1 MINADVALRV
11 HLVRHGQVASH
22 RGNLPLTEEGRRQM
36 DAAGQRF
43 AQALQAGEVVSILHA
58 PTRRTAESASRLY
71 ESLQRR
77 LDETGKRQ
85 IHLLTPAEEQ
95 AIRNP
100 DIYVAGARVEMVSS
114 AEALA
119 EQVPASGL
127 VPDELA
133 QLAFWRG
140 FWSDPDRIGFW
151 VGHPDPPGEDADTV
165 ARRLLTFAASQLDL
179 PRTQPRRYICVTH
192 SPLLRAF
199 LRRYLFG
206 YDPGEPAYAESI
218 DLAFTSDGTLTI
230 HYLDGYKKV
239 ER

>member
-1 MINADVALRV
+1 MNADVALRV

-36 DAAGQRF
+36 EAAGQRF

-71 ESLQRR
+71 ESLRQD
-77 LDETGKRQ
+77 LDETSKRQ
-85 IHLLTPAEEQ
+85 IHLLAPAEEQ

-100 DIYVAGARVEMVSS
+100 DIYVAGTRVEMVSS

-127 VPDELA
+127 GPDELA
-133 QLAFWRG
+133 QFPFWRG
-140 FWSDPDRIGFW
+140 FWSDSDRIGFW
-151 VGHPDPPGEDADTV
+151 VNHPDPPGEDADTV
-165 ARRLLTFAASQLDL
+165 ARRLLTFAASLLDL
-179 PRTQPRRYICVTH
+179 PYTHPRRSICVTH

-206 YDPGEPAYAESI
+206 YDPGEPEYAESI
-218 DLAFTSDGTLTI
+218 NLDFAADGSLI
-230 HYLDGYKKV
+230 ICYRDGYK
-239 ER
+239 RFAR